1 MGIFNLFKS
10 GNNNEKIIIDYLQN
24 GAVIIDVR
32 TPGEFADGHIEGS
45 INICLDRITQNIDK
59 IKKYDKAVIAV
70 CRSGARSG
78 NATNFLKQQGIDII
92 NGGPW
97 NIVEQYIVKQV

>member
-24 GAVIIDVR
+24 GAIIIDVR
-32 TPGEFADGHIEGS
+32 TPGEFAEGHIEGS
-45 INICLDRITQNIDK
+45 INICLDRITQYVDK
-59 IKKYDKAVIAV
+59 IKNYDKAIIAV

-78 NATNFLKQQGIDII
+78 TATNFLKKQGIDVI

-97 NIVEQYIVKQV
+97 NLVAQFTIKS